1 MRKFHMEDTSK
12 KDSTHLVIIPILC
25 DIPTVSCCSV
35 LSSAPEQYPFTQQL
49 PNSSISNFRFAS
61 AYCTLLCML
70 YSSQIA
76 PTLERKKKKNLHHHC
91 DGVEK
96 KSCFQSFKNFF
107 SPKEFLIIWLWH
119 PIQRFVNLKKKTP
132 EPVQTPYHCHPWCC
146 SVLCCIFVHS
156 HSLTGVLAS
165 TQEVR
170 LFLTWGRHRRIL
182 LLHSD
187 RRHDPSRSTRIA
199 ALNLEN
205 RPEVDWW
212 LGGNQKLRDWLKG

>member
-1 MRKFHMEDTSK
+1 MTETKRPERAMRKFHMEDTSK

-107 SPKEFLIIWLWH
+107 SPKEFLII
-119 PIQRFVNLKKKTP
+119 
-132 EPVQTPYHCHPWCC
+132 
-146 SVLCCIFVHS
+146 
-156 HSLTGVLAS
+156 
-165 TQEVR
+165 
-170 LFLTWGRHRRIL
+170 
-182 LLHSD
+182 
-187 RRHDPSRSTRIA
+187 
-199 ALNLEN
+199 
-205 RPEVDWW
+205 
-212 LGGNQKLRDWLKG
+212 